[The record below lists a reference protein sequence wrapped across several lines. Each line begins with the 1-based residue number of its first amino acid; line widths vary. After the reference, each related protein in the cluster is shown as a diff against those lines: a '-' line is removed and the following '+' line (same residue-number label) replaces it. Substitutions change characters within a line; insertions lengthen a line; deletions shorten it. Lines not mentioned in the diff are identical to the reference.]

1 MKTSTVLWI
10 AAIGV
15 VGFYAYS
22 QYVGASQPSPL
33 QTVTNGVTKIAGLLF
48 GKDSSS
54 TTNPSTGSAGDGSV
68 TIAQQSPAG
77 ALDTSTTAW
86 TSNGDAAIADGTAQ
100 ARLSGRQLQPSA
112 YMTDSQRTQLAT
124 PFPVS

>member
-1 MKTSTVLWI
+1 MNTKTILWL

-15 VGFYAYS
+15 VG
-22 QYVGASQPSPL
+22 YVIYTKVNGQPQQTPL
-33 QTVTNGVTKIAGLLF
+33 QTLTNAGVKIAGMLF

-54 TTNPSTGSAGDGSV
+54 TTNPSTGAAGDGSV
-68 TIAQQSPAG
+68 QIAQQSPTG
-77 ALDTSTTAW
+77 TLDTSTTAW
-86 TSNGDAAIADGTAQ
+86 TSNGDAAIADGTYQ

-112 YMTDSQRTQLAT
+112 YMTDAQRTQLAT